1 MTNRSMSLF
10 FIFMD
15 CCSDIFLYKKRSGFL
30 FNFRK
35 DISLIKFI
43 LSPKNICF
51 DLEKKKKKKER
62 KKRYLKVSSQK
73 HSSVQRETVTSP
85 PVSCIANLQRPTY
98 YISAK

>member
-51 DLEKKKKKKER
+51 DLEKKKRKKKEEE
-62 KKRYLKVSSQK
+62 KVFKS
-73 HSSVQRETVTSP
+73 
-85 PVSCIANLQRPTY
+85 I
-98 YISAK
+98 ISKALECTAGDSY

>member
-10 FIFMD
+10 FILTD

-35 DISLIKFI
+35 DTSLIKFI

-51 DLEKKKKKKER
+51 DLEKKKEEE
-62 KKRYLKVSSQK
+62 KVFK
-73 HSSVQRETVTSP
+73 SV
-85 PVSCIANLQRPTY
+85 
-98 YISAK
+98 ISKALECTAGDSY